1 MSVCDIVCS
10 NPFFLSHTTQGLNVF
25 IWQCWREKHKYFEG
39 GIYTWPSFC
48 FVFCNSPAPHWSW
61 SRLLVLNSRVKLLN
75 YLPFRLR
82 WFALNTPVQIWL
94 FSSVSLYVYVKTEK
108 RPSESVLR
116 RHCRWALLSKHWKWI
131 AVLRQSNP
139 RFLRQ
144 FEHMFVWKGCLSCC
158 TLKQKKK
165 RKKRRFNKTKLF
177 IFKPRYVS

>member
-48 FVFCNSPAPHWSW
+48 FVFYNSPAPHWSW
-61 SRLLVLNSRVKLLN
+61 SRLLVLTTGPLWVNSRVKLLN

-82 WFALNTPVQIWL
+82 WFALTTPVQIWL

-108 RPSESVLR
+108 KSLFSGGTVAELSCQNTENESQSCVSQTLDSCASLNTCLFEKVV
-116 RHCRWALLSKHWKWI
+116 CR
-131 AVLRQSNP
+131 AVL
-139 RFLRQ
+139 
-144 FEHMFVWKGCLSCC
+144 
-158 TLKQKKK
+158 
-165 RKKRRFNKTKLF
+165 
-177 IFKPRYVS
+177 